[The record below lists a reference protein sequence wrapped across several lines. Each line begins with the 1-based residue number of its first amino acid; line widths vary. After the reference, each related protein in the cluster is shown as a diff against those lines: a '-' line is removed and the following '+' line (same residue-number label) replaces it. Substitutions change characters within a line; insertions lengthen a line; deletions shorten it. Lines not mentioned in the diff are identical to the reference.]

1 MRVIGA
7 TMDIDTNVDA
17 NLDLP
22 SSLRAG
28 LKDAKPVALALAP
41 IGLALG
47 AAVSTS
53 PLAGMS
59 GWIAGPLLLSGAA
72 HFAMISTLVE
82 GSGATAALFTALVLS
97 SRLLLYSAALAPRF
111 RAQPS
116 WFRWVGAH
124 LIIDQSFVMVDE
136 NVPLDETPARFRRYW
151 FGCTLPLVAVWVAT
165 ITVGMAIGPRLP
177 DGWRL
182 ELAGAILVTSMLRPA
197 VAERSGRLAAVI
209 GGAATFV
216 LAGLPLG
223 TGLLV
228 GSVVAITAT
237 QRLVRP
243 DRTGIAS

>member
-1 MRVIGA
+1 MN
-7 TMDIDTNVDA
+7 IDTNVNA

-82 GSGATAALFTALVLS
+82 GSGAAAALFTALVLS
-97 SRLLLYSAALAPRF
+97 TRLLLYSAALAPRF
-111 RAQPS
+111 RAQPV

-124 LIIDQSFVMVDE
+124 FIVDQSFVMVDE

-151 FGCTLPLVAVWVAT
+151 FGCTLPLVAVWVTT

-182 ELAGAILVTSMLRPA
+182 ELAGAILITSMLRPA
-197 VAERSGRLAAVI
+197 VAERSGRIAAVI

-228 GSVVAITAT
+228 GSVVGITAT
-237 QRLVRP
+237 QRLLRP
-243 DRTGIAS
+243 GRTGIAS

>member
-136 NVPLDETPARFRRYW
+136 NVPIDETPARFRRYW

-228 GSVVAITAT
+228 GSVVGITAT
-237 QRLVRP
+237 QRLIRP
-243 DRTGIAS
+243 DQTGIAS

>member
-1 MRVIGA
+1 MS
-7 TMDIDTNVDA
+7 IDTNIDA
-17 NLDLP
+17 TLDL
-22 SSLRAG
+22 SSALRAG

-72 HFAMISTLVE
+72 QFAMISTLVE
-82 GSGATAALFTALVLS
+82 GGGAAAALFTALVLS

-124 LIIDQSFVMVDE
+124 LVIDQSFVMVDE

-151 FGCTLPLVAVWVAT
+151 FGCTLPLVAVWVVA
-165 ITVGMAIGPRLP
+165 ITVGMAIGPLLP

-182 ELAGAILVTSMLRPA
+182 ELAGAILITSMLRPA
-197 VAERSGRLAAVI
+197 VTERSGQTAAVI
-209 GGAATFV
+209 GGVATFV

-243 DRTGIAS
+243 GRMGIAS

>member
-1 MRVIGA
+1 MRVADA
-7 TMDIDTNVDA
+7 TMNVDTDMDA
-17 NLDLP
+17 KLDPP

-41 IGLALG
+41 IGMALG

-53 PLAGMS
+53 PLAGVS
-59 GWIAGPLLLSGAA
+59 GWLAGPLLLSGAA

-97 SRLLLYSAALAPRF
+97 SRMLLYSAALAPRF

-151 FGCTLPLVAVWVAT
+151 FGCTLPLIAVWVAT
-165 ITVGMAIGPRLP
+165 ITIGMAIGPRLP

-182 ELAGAILVTSMLRPA
+182 ELAGAILITSMLRPA
-197 VAERSGRLAAVI
+197 VTERSGRIAAVI

-223 TGLLV
+223 TGLLI
-228 GSVVAITAT
+228 GSVVGITAT
-237 QRLVRP
+237 QHLVRP
-243 DRTGIAS
+243 DRPGVAS